1 MGETVLA
8 QGTAIALRLGR
19 GPLAS
24 EAPCVIPLEE
34 LRDYLMGAHLHQAAC
49 CPIDPYLEA
58 SDDHLED
65 RWAQWTGAHLRPG
78 QIVVSETSVLHRPP
92 RGGKPHLEASAH
104 RLAGGPPNRD
114 ASRRESLRRIPP
126 LKGGKVGSSAEA

>member
-19 GPLAS
+19 DPLAS

-34 LRDYLMGAHLHQAAC
+34 LRDFLMGAHLHQAAC
-49 CPIDPYLEA
+49 CPIDLYPKA
-58 SDDHLED
+58 SDNHLED
-65 RWAQWTGAHLRPG
+65 RWAQWAGAHLRPG
-78 QIVVSETSVLHRPP
+78 QIVVSEASVLRRPP
-92 RGGKPHLEASAH
+92 RRGRPYLEASAH

-114 ASRRESLRRIPP
+114 ASRLESLRRIPP
-126 LKGGKVGSSAEA
+126 FGGGKVGSSAEA